1 MTKLTPFLTRFYHKI
16 SPFKLVFTRL
26 VFLTDRSCRFSP
38 TCSQYTSSAVG
49 KYGIIKGVWLG
60 VKRVLRCHPFFK
72 GGFDP
77 VP

>member
-1 MTKLTPFLTRFYHKI
+1 MIKFNLFLIRFYYKLL
-16 SPFKLVFTRL
+16 PFKSVFTRL

-38 TCSQYTSSAVG
+38 TCSQYISSAVE